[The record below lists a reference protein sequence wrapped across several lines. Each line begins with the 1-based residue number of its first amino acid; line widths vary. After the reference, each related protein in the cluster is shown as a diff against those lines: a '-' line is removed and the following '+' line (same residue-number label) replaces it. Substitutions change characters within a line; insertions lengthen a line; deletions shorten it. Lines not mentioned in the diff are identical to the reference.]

1 MQEEEEAAF
10 RMPTVFDGQIQ
21 DIIFNSGRYAD
32 LLPPINGGATNPNP
46 DISVIVN

>member
-21 DIIFNSGRYAD
+21 DKIFNSGRYAG
-32 LLPPINGGATNPNP
+32 LLPTINGGANNPNP
-46 DISVIVN
+46 DISIILN